1 MRITERHLRQIIRE
15 ELAGELTNVSKKE
28 QSKNKTQEMK
38 EGLHDTSWE
47 NEEGDK
53 ITLVDLLNAT
63 EDIPVEKISVE
74 KLKPY
79 LLTWD
84 GDENKVNKIDSSD
97 LQYPILIFV
106 DSDGEFIS
114 IIDGHHRAHNAAR
127 KGLETIR
134 AKVIPINSLPKDIRK
149 VFSHMGRQ
157 DTLLVAWRGSHAD
170 IKQGGVT
177 HHENHSGAAKK
188 PNQRNAHQ

>member
-1 MRITERHLRQIIRE
+1 MRITQRQLRQIIRE
-15 ELAGELTNVSKKE
+15 ELVRELTNASKKE

-84 GDENKVNKIDSSD
+84 
-97 LQYPILIFV
+97 
-106 DSDGEFIS
+106 
-114 IIDGHHRAHNAAR
+114 
-127 KGLETIR
+127 
-134 AKVIPINSLPKDIRK
+134 
-149 VFSHMGRQ
+149 
-157 DTLLVAWRGSHAD
+157 
-170 IKQGGVT
+170 
-177 HHENHSGAAKK
+177 
-188 PNQRNAHQ
+188 